1 MSWELHASQMPH
13 AFVLARFGETLSL
26 WVCMTLQLRSCRGM
40 APSQGWQRNRL
51 SRAWCDLLGVAHM
64 PLSCVQVQEGMQ
76 AKGAARRKS
85 VERLSPAQRLSL
97 RRSIRSHGNGASL
110 T

>member
-1 MSWELHASQMPH
+1 M
-13 AFVLARFGETLSL
+13 
-26 WVCMTLQLRSCRGM
+26 
-40 APSQGWQRNRL
+40 
-51 SRAWCDLLGVAHM
+51 AHM
-64 PLSCVQVQEGMQ
+64 FLSCVQVQEGMQ

-97 RRSIRSHGNGASL
+97 RRSIRAHGNGGSL